1 MESRV
6 PDAVV
11 EAFAELDAAFLSDVL
26 RGLGLRCHTVGL
38 SPLDEGTSVCGR
50 AVTMRNIPSRDS
62 RAWQTDQVSLMSLAE
77 HAGSGDVLI
86 VDAGGEPD
94 VTPVG
99 SNTIRHLQKAGIGGV
114 VIDGAVR
121 DTAEIIEVGL
131 PVLARSRTVASSQGY
146 FRTTCVNSE
155 PVRVGSIMVAP
166 GDIVMADRDGLVVVP
181 KERAEEVLELARVR
195 KQAEADIQGALAS
208 GLTMHSPEVLAI
220 VERMQ
225 GATAGAR

>member
-1 MESRV
+1 MEPRV
-6 PDAVV
+6 SDAVV
-11 EAFAELDAAFLSDVL
+11 EAFSELDPAFLSDVL

-38 SPLDEGTSVCGR
+38 FPLDNTTSVCGR
-50 AVTMRNIPSRDS
+50 AVTMRNIPSRDPKTWH
-62 RAWQTDQVSLMSLAE
+62 ADQVTLMTLAE
-77 HAGSGDVLI
+77 HAGPGDVLV

-99 SNTIRHLQKAGIGGV
+99 SNTIRHLKKAGVGGV

-121 DTAEIIEVGL
+121 DTAEIVEVGL

-146 FRTTCVNSE
+146 FYTTCVNTE
-155 PVRVGSIMVAP
+155 PVRIGSIMVAP
-166 GDIVMADRDGLVVVP
+166 GDIVMADRDGLVVIP
-181 KERAEEVLELARVR
+181 KERADDVLELARIR

-208 GLTMHSPEVLAI
+208 GLTMKSPEVLAI